1 MTSKSDKTT
10 KSSKT
15 NKSTK
20 TNKTKHKPYQPW
32 IDKYPEGIDF
42 FAEIDTTPVPERVD
56 KAVKEHATRVAMDF
70 LGAETTYAEM
80 GDQIERMAGALQK
93 ELGLKKGNRVAL
105 LLPNTPFFPVI
116 YYAALKIGATIVNCN
131 PLYTHSELMHILK
144 NSNPDILVTTDL
156 KLTLEKA
163 EKLMQ
168 EGVAKKLLVSHF
180 PNALPGIKKVL
191 FKIFKAKDLAKLSD
205 EKVKANYLD
214 WQALLDNNLQ
224 ADPVKIDKDDMAVL
238 QFTGGTTGTP
248 KAAVLTHGNIAA
260 NLSQIDLWGVDLFR
274 PGATLAAVIP
284 FFHIFAMTVCMNTPL
299 TSGVKVAMLPRYERK
314 SLLEMIHRTKATI
327 LPAVPTLSHALA
339 TAPERNKYDLSSLK
353 IGISGG
359 AALPNETK
367 QAFAKATG
375 GRIAEG
381 YGLTET
387 SPVLC
392 CAPLYAPNKDN
403 SIGMPLPGTD
413 IQFVDVEDPTK
424 FVGPGE
430 RGELVAKGPQVMPGY
445 LDNDDANK
453 ESFIDGYFR
462 TGDVGY
468 VDEDG
473 HLYIVD
479 RIKDII
485 ICSGFN
491 VYPRAIEDALY
502 HHDEVDECNVIGVED
517 EYRGEAPIAFVKR
530 VEGSNLGEE
539 ELREHLKKYLS
550 KIEMPREII
559 FKSELPK
566 TLVGKLSKND
576 LREEYAKLKKS

>member
-1 MTSKSDKTT
+1 MTKQAT
-10 KSSKT
+10 
-15 NKSTK
+15 
-20 TNKTKHKPYQPW
+20 HKPYQPW
-32 IDKYPEGIDF
+32 IDHYPDGIDY
-42 FAEIDTTPVPERVD
+42 FAEIDTTPIPTRIE
-56 KAVKEHATRVAMDF
+56 KAVEEHASLIAMDF
-70 LGAETTYAEM
+70 LGAETSYAEM

-93 ELGLKKGNRVAL
+93 ELGLEKGSRVAL

-131 PLYTHSELMHILK
+131 PLYTHSELTHILK
-144 NSNPDILVTTDL
+144 NSNADILVTTDL

-163 EKLMQ
+163 EKLMK
-168 EGVAKKLLVSHF
+168 EGMAKKLVVSHF
-180 PNALPGIKKVL
+180 PTALPTLKKFL
-191 FKIFKAKDLAKLSD
+191 FKIFKGKDLAKLSD
-205 EKVKANYLD
+205 QNVKNKYVSWHD
-214 WQALLDNNLQ
+214 LLDKNLK
-224 ADPVKIDKDDMAVL
+224 AEPVEIDKDDMAVL
-238 QFTGGTTGTP
+238 QFTGGTTGLP

-274 PGATLAAVIP
+274 LGATLAAVIP

-339 TAPERNKYDLSSLK
+339 TAPEREKYDLSSLK

-392 CAPLYAPNKDN
+392 CSPLYAPNKDN

-413 IQFVDVEDPTK
+413 VQFVDVEDPTK

-445 LDNDDANK
+445 MDNDEANTDAFVN
-453 ESFIDGYFR
+453 GYFR

-502 HHDEVDECNVIGVED
+502 HHDDVDECNVIGVED

-530 VEGSNLGEE
+530 VEGSSLNEK
-539 ELREHLKKYLS
+539 ELTEFIKQYLS

-566 TLVGKLSKND
+566 TLVGKLSKNE
-576 LREEYAKLKKS
+576 LRDEYEKLKKN

>member
-1 MTSKSDKTT
+1 MTKQTE
-10 KSSKT
+10 
-15 NKSTK
+15 
-20 TNKTKHKPYQPW
+20 HKPYQPW
-32 IDKYPEGIDF
+32 VEHYPDNIDYY
-42 FAEIDTTPVPERVD
+42 AEIDTTPVPARID
-56 KAVKEHATRVAMDF
+56 QAVKDHASRVALDF
-70 LGAETTYAEM
+70 LGAETTYAEL

-93 ELGLKKGNRVAL
+93 ELGIKKGDRIAL
-105 LLPNTPFFPVI
+105 LLPNTPFFPVM
-116 YYAALKIGATIVNCN
+116 YYAALKVGASIVNCN
-131 PLYTHSELMHILK
+131 PLYTHSELVHILK
-144 NSNPDILVTTDL
+144 NSDADILVTTDL

-168 EGVAKKLLVSHF
+168 EGMADKLIVSHF
-180 PNALPGIKKVL
+180 PNALPTLKKFL
-191 FKIFKAKDLAKLSD
+191 FKIFKGKDLASLTD
-205 EKVKANYLD
+205 EKIKQKHLNWHD
-214 WQALLDNNLQ
+214 LLEKNLN
-224 ADPVKIDKDDMAVL
+224 ADPVQIDKDDMAVL
-238 QFTGGTTGTP
+238 QFTGGTTGMP

-260 NLSQIDLWGVDLFR
+260 NLTQIDLWGVDLFR
-274 PGATLAAVIP
+274 PGATLAAVLP

-314 SLLEMIHRTKATI
+314 SLLEMINRTKVSI

-339 TAPERNKYDLSSLK
+339 TAPEREKYDLSSLK

-367 QAFAKATG
+367 IAFAKATG

-392 CAPLYAPNKDN
+392 CSPLYAPNKDN

-413 IQFVDVEDPTK
+413 VQFVDVEDPTK

-445 LDNDDANK
+445 LDNDEANK
-453 ESFIDGYFR
+453 ESFINGYFR

-468 VDEDG
+468 VDEEG
-473 HLYIVD
+473 HIYIVD

-491 VYPRAIEDALY
+491 VYPRTIEDALY
-502 HHDEVDECNVIGVED
+502 HHDDVDECNVIGVED

-530 VEGSNLGEE
+530 VEGSNLTEE
-539 ELREHLKKYLS
+539 ELNDFIKKYLS

-566 TLVGKLSKND
+566 TLVGKLSKNE
-576 LREEYAKLKKS
+576 LRDEYEKLKKN

>member
-1 MTSKSDKTT
+1 
-10 KSSKT
+10 
-15 NKSTK
+15 
-20 TNKTKHKPYQPW
+20 
-32 IDKYPEGIDF
+32 
-42 FAEIDTTPVPERVD
+42 
-56 KAVKEHATRVAMDF
+56 
-70 LGAETTYAEM
+70 
-80 GDQIERMAGALQK
+80 MAGALQK
-93 ELGLKKGNRVAL
+93 ELGIKKGDRVAL
-105 LLPNTPFFPVI
+105 LLPNTPFFPVM
-116 YYAALKIGATIVNCN
+116 YYAALKIGASIVNCN
-131 PLYTHSELMHILK
+131 PLYTHSELTHILK
-144 NSNPDILVTTDL
+144 NSDADILVTTDL

-168 EGVAKKLLVSHF
+168 DGMADRLIVSHF
-180 PNALPGIKKVL
+180 PNALPTLKKFL
-191 FKIFKAKDLAKLSD
+191 FKIFKGKDLASLTD
-205 EKVKANYLD
+205 EKVQQKQLN
-214 WQALLDNNLQ
+214 WQALLDKNLK
-224 ADPVKIDKDDMAVL
+224 ADPVQIDKDDMAVL

-260 NLSQIDLWGVDLFR
+260 NLAQIDLWGVDLFR
-274 PGATLAAVIP
+274 PGATLAAVLP

-314 SLLEMIHRTKATI
+314 SLLEMITRTKVSI

-339 TAPERNKYDLSSLK
+339 TAPDREKYDLSSLK

-367 QAFAKATG
+367 AAFAKATG

-392 CAPLYAPNKDN
+392 CSPLYAPNKEN

-413 IQFVDVEDPTK
+413 VQFVDVEDPTK

-445 LDNDDANK
+445 LDNDEANK
-453 ESFIDGYFR
+453 EAFINGYFR

-468 VDEDG
+468 VDEEG
-473 HLYIVD
+473 HIYIVD

-491 VYPRAIEDALY
+491 VYPRTIEDALY
-502 HHDEVDECNVIGVED
+502 HHDDVDECNVIGVED

-530 VEGSNLGEE
+530 VEGSNLTEE
-539 ELREHLKKYLS
+539 ELNKFIKQYLS

-566 TLVGKLSKND
+566 TLVGKLSKNE
-576 LREEYAKLKKS
+576 LRDEYEKLKKS